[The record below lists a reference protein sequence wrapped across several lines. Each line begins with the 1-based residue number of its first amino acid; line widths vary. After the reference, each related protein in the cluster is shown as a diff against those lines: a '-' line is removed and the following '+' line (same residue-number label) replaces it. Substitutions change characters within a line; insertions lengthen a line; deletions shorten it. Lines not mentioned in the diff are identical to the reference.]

1 MPKSAS
7 TVAPSRPQPL
17 FGEKDAPTLD
27 GVDCDAMPLPEDLE
41 PHGEG
46 QRSLVADV
54 SKAKGWSLRAN
65 ALWQVQAPTGLS
77 TDPVIQATARRA
89 AACSLQLVACRLS
102 RVACSV

>member
-65 ALWQVQAPTGLS
+65 ALWQANQWNLYSDRHQVRSGAPLKF
-77 TDPVIQATARRA
+77 
-89 AACSLQLVACRLS
+89 
-102 RVACSV
+102 